1 MGDKTLNLVAIVD
14 DDQPV
19 RESISSLLRSA
30 GYNTADFSSPE
41 AFLMSDRVNEAHCLV
56 LDVVMPGLNGIE
68 LQRQLRAR
76 NCLTPVIFV
85 TARAEDDHIRGV
97 ALGQGAKAFLG
108 KPFNDDVLLDA
119 IGSILE

>member
-1 MGDKTLNLVAIVD
+1 MGNKTLTLVAIVD

-30 GYNTADFSSPE
+30 GYKTAAFSSAE
-41 AFLMSDRVNEAHCLV
+41 SFLTSDHVKEPHCLV
-56 LDVVMPGLNGIE
+56 LDVVMPGLSGIE
-68 LQRQLRAR
+68 LQTQLRAR
-76 NCLTPVIFV
+76 KCFTPIIFI
-85 TARAEDDHIRGV
+85 TARADDDHIRDV

-119 IGSILE
+119 IGSILK